1 MIMNILHQHQ
11 RTTIKELN
19 KHLNVSAATL
29 RTDLTQMEKEGL
41 LIRTHGGAMTKEKT
55 NDQHCSPVGDTIN
68 QIEKI
73 KISQRAA
80 QLIMNGQCIFL
91 DASPIALELARI
103 LVQEKSRLTVVTNG
117 IHAAME
123 MKENPNI
130 TVILIGG
137 ALRAGSTALEG
148 RFGIDLLRRI
158 HADILFTSASG
169 FTIEDGLTDFNVYE
183 IELKKE
189 MVKAASRVV
198 ALLDHDKIGK
208 ISIASYA
215 STEQID
221 VLITDSEAPHAFF
234 DEIAAKQIELIV
246 V

>member
-1 MIMNILHQHQ
+1 MNILHQHQ

-19 KHLNVSAATL
+19 KHLNVSEATL
-29 RTDLTQMEKEGL
+29 RTDLMQMEKEGL

-55 NDQHCSPVGDTIN
+55 NDQHCSSTMGDTIN
-68 QIEKI
+68 QVEKI

-137 ALRAGSTALEG
+137 ALRVGSTALEG

-221 VLITDSEAPHAFF
+221 VLITDSEAPHTFLE
-234 DEIAAKQIELIV
+234 EIAAKQIELIV